1 LTVKNLNVNDDTGK
15 SLIQN
20 VNLTI
25 YKQAMNI
32 IIGESGAGKSLTA
45 KALLNYLPPHLSM
58 TYEKYE
64 IDDRNSQ
71 DIKQLL
77 GRHIGYI
84 SQNYAQSFNEYTSLE
99 KQLIAIYC
107 NHFDVTK
114 MEALDKVKTK
124 YGINPKRI
132 ILGGFSQG
140 GALALHTGLRYSQQ
154 LAGIIGLS
162 CWLPLSKEYPDAFNT
177 ANKDIPIL
185 QCHGD
190 VDPIL
195 PLAWAKRT
203 SSLVKTLV
211 NNHDFKIYKNMA
223 HTSSDEVSDL
233 HNTIT
238 HVDLA

>member
-1 LTVKNLNVNDDTGK
+1 MPAWFDIYNLDSNAQEDGDGIKQASEYVI
-15 SLIQN
+15 SLI
-20 VNLTI
+20 
-25 YKQAMNI
+25 K
-32 IIGESGAGKSLTA
+32 E
-45 KALLNYLPPHLSM
+45 
-58 TYEKYE
+58 EE
-64 IDDRNSQ
+64 
-71 DIKQLL
+71 
-77 GRHIGYI
+77 
-84 SQNYAQSFNEYTSLE
+84 
-99 KQLIAIYC
+99 
-107 NHFDVTK
+107 
-114 MEALDKVKTK
+114 TK